1 MSFTLNYFEI
11 KIMKHII
18 SVFISLFLI
27 SNTYS
32 QTQTK
37 PLVKVN
43 QWGNRALYILDGFFN
58 ETKDDIINQVGE
70 EEYNKIKT
78 NSQSSS
84 WPKEFNTEYGQ
95 SDDDEKKFYEKLN
108 KLKMYKIATYQHK
121 YNGNVFEKYVI
132 LKIPYHTNEFWDSN
146 VKWDK
151 DVYFILN
158 ESDVEEISEN

>member
-84 WPKEFNTEYGQ
+84 LPKEFNTEYG
-95 SDDDEKKFYEKLN
+95 
-108 KLKMYKIATYQHK
+108 
-121 YNGNVFEKYVI
+121 
-132 LKIPYHTNEFWDSN
+132 
-146 VKWDK
+146 
-151 DVYFILN
+151 
-158 ESDVEEISEN
+158 